1 MIEIYKKIPNQ
12 GSSPIFLMP
21 LSLRLI
27 KEASANHIDWRSLHF
42 IDLLSIIYSLRIDRA
57 VEFLREKKQQALQK
71 RGISE
76 VRKATEQDFDSL

>member
-76 VRKATEQDFDSL
+76 VRKATEQDFDNL